1 MEEQEDDWVWTERIR
16 ERQRQIELAMEGYL
30 DMEDNVAL
38 VKELLDNY
46 KTNKAKLAVM
56 DKTPEI
62 ILLEKQMTYLDECVK
77 TLDAEEQLMF
87 KELYEKN
94 ISLSKVARKYGYCKS
109 SIQYHKKR
117 IIAKLDILFDGKTW

>member
-1 MEEQEDDWVWTERIR
+1 
-16 ERQRQIELAMEGYL
+16 
-30 DMEDNVAL
+30 
-38 VKELLDNY
+38 
-46 KTNKAKLAVM
+46 
-56 DKTPEI
+56 
-62 ILLEKQMTYLDECVK
+62 MTYLDECVK

-87 KELYEKN
+87 KEMYEKT